1 MIKRKET
8 KTMNFIKKLI
18 QKATSAVSRIVNKA
32 TSSFVLA
39 RTTLANAR
47 AEGYVDSGVKILI
60 AVVIGALLLA
70 GLYTLFSTT
79 IMPTVTQKIIELFN
93 YKG

>member
-1 MIKRKET
+1 M
-8 KTMNFIKKLI
+8 KKFFN
-18 QKATSAVSRIVNKA
+18 KVSEKCNM
-32 TSSFVLA
+32 LA
-39 RTTLANAR
+39 IRAKCAIENVK

-70 GLYTLFSTT
+70 GLYTLFNST
-79 IMPTVTQKIIELFN
+79 IMPTVTQKIQELFN

>member
-1 MIKRKET
+1 MKKFFANIKNKVTEMAVRAK
-8 KTMNFIKKLI
+8 
-18 QKATSAVSRIVNKA
+18 SAIENV
-32 TSSFVLA
+32 
-39 RTTLANAR
+39 R

-70 GLYTLFSTT
+70 GLYTLFKST
-79 IMPTVTQKIIELFN
+79 IMPTVTQKIQELFN

>member
-1 MIKRKET
+1 MFKKIKDK
-8 KTMNFIKKLI
+8 F
-18 QKATSAVSRIVNKA
+18 TSAFITVKTA
-32 TSSFVLA
+32 A
-39 RTTLANAR
+39 ANRR

-70 GLYTLFSTT
+70 GLYTLFNST
-79 IMPTVTQKIIELFN
+79 IMPNVTNKVKELFN

>member
-1 MIKRKET
+1 MKKFFSSIKS
-8 KTMNFIKKLI
+8 
-18 QKATSAVSRIVNKA
+18 KATEMAVR
-32 TSSFVLA
+32 A
-39 RTTLANAR
+39 RTAIENVK

-70 GLYTLFSTT
+70 GLYTLFNST
-79 IMPTVTQKIIELFN
+79 IMPTVTQKIQELFN